1 MNNKMKRVG
10 TMSLHGLFDVKSLE
24 AGTSKYLYVHTYPE
38 DGVKITSVSSSEESV
53 VKASY
58 GNNSAGITTDDVSG
72 RNSNYNYIRLEA
84 VSAGRADVTVQIE
97 DIDGDLGSR
106 TETFT
111 VQVIDPKYANTERIV
126 RDLAAGWRFRLERD
140 MDSAPAFGAIPN
152 PDQNWEKVDIPHCWN
167 AVDGADGGGDYHK
180 GAAWYVKTLPAEELT
195 KAVYNGKQI
204 YLEIGA
210 ACKVS
215 EIYVNGRHMLHH
227 EGGYSL
233 IRVDMTHVVKLDEE
247 NTVAIRVDNRVNG
260 LTPISGD
267 FTVFGGLY
275 RGIRL
280 IAVGSLHM
288 DLDQETSFGGCG
300 LYVSQQGARDITKR
314 TTVEDVFGRGGK
326 LTVVGKIKNSAQE
339 TRKARAVATVYDAQW
354 KKETAYLFD
363 TVELSAGARHCFQQ
377 ELTVASPHLWDG
389 MRDPYQYNV
398 VFAVMD
404 EQDRVVD
411 REQVRIGFRFYCVD
425 PEEGF
430 FLNGKSYPLRGV
442 SIHQDRFG
450 KGNAVTHQDREQ
462 DMAIIAE
469 LGANTIR
476 FAHYQH
482 DPFVYELASERGMT
496 AWAEI
501 PMVNEIV
508 NSWDFYESTMNNQ
521 NELIHQCFNCTSI
534 IVWGNHNEQ
543 WPNNEGINVLL
554 DRLYKNAKE
563 RDPSRLVAV
572 ATAQPPSDFA
582 TDDQMGIA
590 LSWQSDVSAW
600 NKYFGLYQGLDVRH
614 FGKWVNDVH
623 QYGLRHETVY
633 GTENGIVA
641 PDGKKQDIPVK
652 VHGNVGMSEYGV
664 EGNPYIH
671 EENPGYWDDIHNRS
685 EEWQAQWH
693 EIYYKAIHEA
703 QWMWSSY
710 IWNMFEFGSDSRA
723 DPGRQGTNN
732 KGIVSYDRTIKKDVY
747 YFYKANWSKEP
758 VLHICGRRFLEHTQ
772 DSINVKVYANMDK
785 VELLL
790 DGVSQGVLSANS
802 DMGPAFNLEGQPDDT
817 LLPNT
822 QLGKFVW
829 PVHISEAG
837 THEITAIGVRDGR
850 TYVSTGILNRKL
862 AEKADTADER
872 ENSRCGGIPAFDY
885 DAIDFTKYPAET
897 PISQYMPAY
906 AQNIETDRGFV
917 PNEDAEDGH
926 YARNINDGDADTYW
940 SGALDSN
947 RAKCYY
953 PAAVTIA
960 MTNPKNIE
968 DYYYLTGVKIHFY
981 DKNGENRV
989 YGYNV
994 YADNIVGI
1002 PTGFVVDAADNI
1014 CSGWVEH
1021 WSEDGTN
1028 QIKNLTLNIQRIRQ
1042 SGNASD
1048 AAAAV
1053 CELQVY
1059 AWRIRGRRYT
1069 VDEIAKTIAI
1079 GKEAITVE
1087 ELRNGL
1093 EIRGN
1098 CGVKFVD
1105 ANGTALKPED
1115 RVGGKAM
1122 LLVTDFKNH
1131 TFIYHMIVRS

>member
-1 MNNKMKRVG
+1 
-10 TMSLHGLFDVKSLE
+10 MSLHGLFDVKSLE

-38 DGVKITSVSSSEESV
+38 EGVKITSVSSSDEGV
-53 VKASY
+53 AVAGY
-58 GNNSAGITTDDVSG
+58 GNNSAGVTTDDVSG
-72 RNSNYNYIRLEA
+72 RNGNYNYIELNA
-84 VSAGRADVTVQIE
+84 VSAGNAEISVKIE
-97 DIDGDLGSR
+97 DMDGNLESK

-111 VQVIDPKYANTERIV
+111 VQVIDSRYANTERIV
-126 RDLAAGWRFRLERD
+126 KDIAAGWRFRLERD
-140 MDSAPAFGAIPN
+140 MDIAPAFGDVPN
-152 PDQNWEKVDIPHCWN
+152 PNQSWEKVEIPHCWN

-180 GAAWYVKTLPAEELT
+180 GVAWYVKKLPAGELAE
-195 KAVYNGKQI
+195 AVYEGKQI

-215 EIYVNGRHMLHH
+215 EIYVNNRHMLHH

-233 IRVDMTHVVKLDEE
+233 IRADITDAVRLDGE
-247 NTVAIRVDNRVNG
+247 NTIAIRVDNRVND
-260 LTPISGD
+260 LTPMSGD

-300 LYVSQQGARDITKR
+300 LYVSQRGAAGITKN
-314 TTVEDVFGRGGK
+314 TTADDVFGQGGK
-326 LTVVGKIKNSAQE
+326 LTVVGKIKNSAHE
-339 TRKARAVATVYDAQW
+339 ARKARAAATVYDAEW
-354 KKETAYLFD
+354 KKETEYIFD
-363 TVELSAGARHCFQQ
+363 AVELSPGERHSFQQ
-377 ELTVASPHLWDG
+377 ELTIDSPHLWDG
-389 MRDPYQYNV
+389 TKDPYQYNV
-398 VFAVMD
+398 VFSVMD
-404 EQDRVVD
+404 EHDRVVD
-411 REQVRIGFRFYCVD
+411 REQVRVGFRFYCVD
-425 PEEGF
+425 PEKGF

-442 SIHQDRFG
+442 CMHQDRFG

-462 DMAIIAE
+462 DIAMIAE

-482 DPFVYELASERGMT
+482 DPSVYELASERGIT

-508 NSWDFYESTMNNQ
+508 NSWDFYESTMKNQ
-521 NELIHQCFNCTSI
+521 NELIYQCFNCTSI

-600 NKYFGLYQGLDVRH
+600 NKYFGLYQGLDARH
-614 FGKWVNDVH
+614 FGQWVNDVH
-623 QYGLRHETVY
+623 QYGLRHMTVY
-633 GTENGIVA
+633 GTEKGIVD
-641 PDGKKQDIPVK
+641 PDGKKHDIPVK

-671 EENPGYWDDIHNRS
+671 DENPGYWDDVNNRS

-703 QWMWSSY
+703 AWMWGSY
-710 IWNMFEFGSDSRA
+710 IWNMFEFGSDSRT

-747 YFYKANWSKEP
+747 YFYKANWAKEP
-758 VLHICGRRFLEHTQ
+758 VLHICGRRFVEHTQ
-772 DSINVKVYANMDK
+772 DDINVKVYANMDK

-790 DGVSQGVLSANS
+790 DGVSQGVQAANY
-802 DMGPAFNLEGQPDDT
+802 DPGPALDMDGQPDDR
-817 LLPNT
+817 LIPNT

-829 PVHISEAG
+829 TVHISEAG
-837 THEITAIGVRDGR
+837 AHEITAIGVREGE
-850 TYVSTGILNRKL
+850 TYVSCGILNRKL
-862 AEKADTADER
+862 TEKVEEGPKTAAAEKQQL
-872 ENSRCGGIPAFDY
+872 AF
-885 DAIDFTKYPAET
+885 DAIDFTKYPAEV

-906 AQNIETDRGFV
+906 AQNIETDWGIV
-917 PNEDAEDGH
+917 PNENGADGH
-926 YARNINDGDADTYW
+926 YARNINDGDDDTYW
-940 SGALDSN
+940 SGAFNFD
-947 RAKCYY
+947 RTKCYY

-960 MTNPKNIE
+960 MTNPKDIE

-981 DKNGENRV
+981 DKNGEKRI
-989 YGYNV
+989 YGYNI

-1002 PTGFVVDAADNI
+1002 PTGFVVDAADNT

-1021 WSEDGTN
+1021 WTEDGTN
-1028 QIKNLTLNIQRIRQ
+1028 QIKDLTLNIQRLR
-1042 SGNASD
+1042 SGGNAPD
-1048 AAAAV
+1048 GAAAV

-1059 AWRIRGRRYT
+1059 AWRIRGCKYA
-1069 VDEIAKTIAI
+1069 VDEIAKTIVI
-1079 GKEAITVE
+1079 GKEDITAKE
-1087 ELRNGL
+1087 FRNGL

-1098 CGVKFVD
+1098 CGVKLLD
-1105 ANGTALKPED
+1105 EKGTELKPED
-1115 RVGGKAM
+1115 HIGSKAM
-1122 LLVTDFKNH
+1122 LLVTDFRKH
-1131 TFIYHMIVRS
+1131 TFIYQIIVGS